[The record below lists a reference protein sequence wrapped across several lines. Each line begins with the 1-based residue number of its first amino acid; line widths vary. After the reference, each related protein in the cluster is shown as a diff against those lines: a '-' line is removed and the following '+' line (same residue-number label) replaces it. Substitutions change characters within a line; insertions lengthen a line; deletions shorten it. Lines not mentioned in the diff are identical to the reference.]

1 MQQMQRFRLIIE
13 YDGRPYAG
21 WQRQKDVPSV
31 QQCIEEAVAHLEGGE
46 QRVVYGSGRT
56 DAGVHAM
63 GQVAHVDIYREITAE
78 KLREALNHYLR
89 PEPISI
95 LQVDEVEYAFH
106 ARFLAKRR
114 HYIYRILNRR
124 APATFNKGLVW
135 HVKTP
140 LDVDAM
146 HEAGQVLVGKHDFTT
161 FRHIHCQ
168 SDSPV
173 KTVDYLEVSKQGEEV
188 HIKVGARSFLH
199 HQIRSFTGTLKLV
212 GEGKWSKAEV
222 VAALEARDRDALG
235 LNAPPDG
242 LYFWHVEY

>member
-1 MQQMQRFRLIIE
+1 MQQMHRFRLIIE
-13 YDGRPYAG
+13 YDGRPFSG
-21 WQRQKDVPSV
+21 WQRQKDAPSV
-31 QQCIEEAVAHLEGGE
+31 QQEIEEAVAKLEDGE
-46 QRVVYGSGRT
+46 RRVVYGSGRT

-63 GQVAHVDIYREITAE
+63 GQVAHVDIYREITPE
-78 KLREALNHYLR
+78 KLREALNHHLQHV
-89 PEPISI
+89 PVSI
-95 LQVDEVEYAFH
+95 LHVDEVEYAFH
-106 ARFLAKRR
+106 ARFLAKKR

-135 HVKTP
+135 HVKTH

-146 HEAGQVLVGKHDFTT
+146 HEAGQLLVGKHDFTT

-168 SDSPV
+168 AESPV
-173 KTVDYLEVSKQGEEV
+173 KTIDYLNVSKQGEEV

-212 GEGKWSKAEV
+212 GEGKWSKED
-222 VAALEARDRDALG
+222 VAKALEAKDRDALG

-242 LYFWHVEY
+242 LYFWYVEY